1 MTHPDI
7 RHQRA
12 AAAGE
17 TYGRAW
23 ARRWPRV
30 FPIFEQHFGAR
41 SRPPSESDAWCA
53 GARRGWNA
61 EAFARPT
68 ATTTMQKTFYVTT
81 YIEEIR

>member
-30 FPIFEQHFGAR
+30 FPIFERHFGAR
-41 SRPPSESDAWCA
+41 SRSPGEAAAWCA
-53 GARRGWNA
+53 GARRGWDAETFTPTTNA
-61 EAFARPT
+61 T
-68 ATTTMQKTFYVTT
+68 VQKTFYVTT